1 MSQKERDRDGISGL
15 VYTRVLEA
23 LMDDGKAASDFL

>member
-15 VYTRVLEA
+15 VYTRVLEMR
-23 LMDDGKAASDFL
+23 MDDENAASDFL

>member
-15 VYTRVLEA
+15 VYTRVLETRI
-23 LMDDGKAASDFL
+23 DDEKAASYFL